1 MHDPALTREALAE
14 LPADIAT
21 SPLFNGDLAPTPKG
35 RRTWTTYNFAAL
47 WIAMAHCLPTYMLAG
62 GLIALGMNWWQALLT
77 IALGNVIVLVP
88 ILLNAHPGTKYG
100 IPFPVLARSSFGTV
114 GANVPAILR
123 AVVACGW
130 FGIQTYIG
138 GEAVR
143 TFLVA
148 VWPAFDQVGGGAMI
162 MGLGVPSAITF
173 GIFWLI
179 NIVIILFGMN
189 AVRVFEN
196 WSAPLIL
203 LMGVWLL
210 VWVVW
215 RAGGLGPMFHR
226 PSSFATNAD
235 FWKVFVPSLTG
246 MIGFWATLSLNIPDF
261 TRFGRG
267 QREQMLGQSIGLP
280 TTMIAFS
287 AMAVVITSAAETI
300 LKGSD
305 PKTLWDPVVVL
316 SQITSSKAPAGL
328 DAPLLAS
335 EGSRMLVAV
344 LSLFGVAVATISTNI
359 AANVIS
365 PANDF
370 AHCAPRLIS
379 FKTGGVITGVVG
391 ILIMPWKLLAS
402 ADAYIFNWLVG
413 YSALLGPI
421 AGIMIVDYWLLRG
434 KELNVPDLYRVKGR
448 YAGVNWV
455 AMLALVIGV
464 APNVPGF
471 LRSVKM
477 LGGGPDMW
485 DHIYPYAW
493 FTGVVLA
500 GAVHL
505 MFSPTRHDRMRRAV

>member
-1 MHDPALTREALAE
+1 
-14 LPADIAT
+14 
-21 SPLFNGDLAPTPKG
+21 
-35 RRTWTTYNFAAL
+35 
-47 WIAMAHCLPTYMLAG
+47 
-62 GLIALGMNWWQALLT
+62 
-77 IALGNVIVLVP
+77 
-88 ILLNAHPGTKYG
+88 
-100 IPFPVLARSSFGTV
+100 
-114 GANVPAILR
+114 
-123 AVVACGW
+123 
-130 FGIQTYIG
+130 
-138 GEAVR
+138 
-143 TFLVA
+143 
-148 VWPAFDQVGGGAMI
+148 
-162 MGLGVPSAITF
+162 
-173 GIFWLI
+173 
-179 NIVIILFGMN
+179 
-189 AVRVFEN
+189 
-196 WSAPLIL
+196 
-203 LMGVWLL
+203 
-210 VWVVW
+210 
-215 RAGGLGPMFHR
+215 MFHR

-335 EGSRMLVAV
+335 EGTRMLVAV
-344 LSLFGVAVATISTNI
+344 LSLFGVGVATISTNI

-370 AHCAPRLIS
+370 ANCAPRLIS

-434 KELNVPDLYRVKGR
+434 KQLNVPDLYRVKGR

-455 AMLALVIGV
+455 AMWALVIGV
-464 APNVPGF
+464 APSVPGF

-493 FTGVVLA
+493 FTGVLLA
-500 GAVHL
+500 GMVHL
-505 MFSPTRHDRMRRAV
+505 MFSPTRHDRMRRAG